1 MLGLSM
7 HPTADPDASIAIVN
21 APPPSTA
28 TRAADVAID
37 PCWPGAVAESP
48 DAPLIGRE
56 ADLAAIRRLVT
67 GRDRT
72 FVTLAG
78 IGGVGKSRLAV
89 EVTRRAMVRRD
100 GRVAFV
106 PLDGVS
112 DASLVVPAIAG
123 AMGVPDEPGRTLVES
138 LAEALGRAPSLLV
151 LDTVEHVR
159 SAAPALA
166 DLLARTP
173 GLTILATSRIAIG
186 VPRERVVWVDPLPV
200 PPDTEA
206 DPDELMR
213 NPAVALFLAR
223 AAVSRPE
230 IEATPTNAA
239 LAARICRRLD
249 GIPLAIEL
257 AAAALRVL
265 APHQLVDQLEGRIG
279 ETGVEPSV
287 DAGRDEGGSGPARQ
301 RSLRAAMDWSIGLL
315 PEPVLRLYRRVSV
328 ISGTFGSPT
337 ATAMLDGG
345 ERRGLAPLGV
355 DVESGLQQLAAAS
368 LLRHEDE
375 GRSFAMLT
383 TVRAD
388 AQDRLARSGEA
399 IAMRWAHA
407 YQVLAVAEEAE
418 RALPAG
424 GDLEVLDRLEEA
436 HDDIREAL
444 EWAMAQGDGTF
455 ALRLAGSLAEFWRT
469 RGHHTEGRL
478 RLAAALSL
486 AVDPP
491 PAVRRKALSGAG
503 LLASYQGDYR
513 LGEAYLREALSIA
526 REMGDEE
533 AMASCLNWLGTNA
546 YASGDLDAAEA
557 FVSEALGIRRRIGE
571 PAGIALALNAL
582 GGVHHFRGDLDLA
595 RAMFVESL
603 SLKEGIGNTNGIAVA
618 LTNLGLVERDAGHP
632 EEAAQAFDEAIQ
644 IWERL
649 GDRQRLAVGV
659 HNAALLAFDRGRN
672 DEAAGQLTRAYDIA
686 TEVGDRS
693 EMAYAMADR
702 VRVDVER
709 GDLDAATAALATALP
724 RAHAIGAR
732 VIVLLALEGAGALAA
747 ARGDDVLAIR
757 LWAGAAADRAASG
770 FANMPADERL
780 IDARMSE
787 VRRRLDPATVA
798 AAWAEGQ
805 ALTLDAAVE
814 AAMTLVATEKVTAG

>member
-1 MLGLSM
+1 
-7 HPTADPDASIAIVN
+7 
-21 APPPSTA
+21 
-28 TRAADVAID
+28 
-37 PCWPGAVAESP
+37 
-48 DAPLIGRE
+48 
-56 ADLAAIRRLVT
+56 
-67 GRDRT
+67 
-72 FVTLAG
+72 
-78 IGGVGKSRLAV
+78 
-89 EVTRRAMVRRD
+89 MVRRD

-239 LAARICRRLD
+239 LAAKICRRLD

-287 DAGRDEGGSGPARQ
+287 DAGRDDGGSGPARQ

-315 PEPVLRLYRRVSV
+315 PDPVLRLYRRVSV

-345 ERRGLAPLGV
+345 ERRGLAPLGIE
-355 DVESGLQQLAAAS
+355 VESGLQQLAAAS

-375 GRSFAMLT
+375 GRAFTMLT

-418 RALPAG
+418 RALPTG
-424 GDLEVLDRLEEA
+424 GDLEALDRLEEA
-436 HDDIREAL
+436 HDDIRESL
-444 EWAMAQGDGTF
+444 EWAMSQGDGTF
-455 ALRLAGSLAEFWRT
+455 ALRLAGTLAEFWRT

-513 LGEAYLREALSIA
+513 LGEAYLREALVD
-526 REMGDEE
+526 RPGD
-533 AMASCLNWLGTNA
+533 GRRG
-546 YASGDLDAAEA
+546 GD
-557 FVSEALGIRRRIGE
+557 
-571 PAGIALALNAL
+571 
-582 GGVHHFRGDLDLA
+582 GVVPQL
-595 RAMFVESL
+595 
-603 SLKEGIGNTNGIAVA
+603 
-618 LTNLGLVERDAGHP
+618 AGH
-632 EEAAQAFDEAIQ
+632 
-644 IWERL
+644 
-649 GDRQRLAVGV
+649 QRLRERRPRRGRGV
-659 HNAALLAFDRGRN
+659 RVRGARDPPPDRRAGRDRAGAQRPGRRAPLPRRPRPRPRDVRREPVAQGGPRQHERDRGR
-672 DEAAGQLTRAYDIA
+672 
-686 TEVGDRS
+686 
-693 EMAYAMADR
+693 ADQ
-702 VRVDVER
+702 
-709 GDLDAATAALATALP
+709 P
-724 RAHAIGAR
+724 RAGRAGRRAPRGGGRGVRRGHPDLGAPGR
-732 VIVLLALEGAGALAA
+732 PPA
-747 ARGDDVLAIR
+747 ARGGR
-757 LWAGAAADRAASG
+757 PQRGAARPGPGS
-770 FANMPADERL
+770 L
-780 IDARMSE
+780 
-787 VRRRLDPATVA
+787 RRGGRDS
-798 AAWAEGQ
+798 
-805 ALTLDAAVE
+805 
-814 AAMTLVATEKVTAG
+814 